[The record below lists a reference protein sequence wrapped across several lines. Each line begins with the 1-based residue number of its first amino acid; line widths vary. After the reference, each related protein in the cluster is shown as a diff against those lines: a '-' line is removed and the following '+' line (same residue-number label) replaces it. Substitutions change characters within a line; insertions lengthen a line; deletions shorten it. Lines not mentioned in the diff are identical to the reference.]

1 MTTARRTVLKVGALG
16 ALAAASGPRVT
27 FAAEKT
33 NVIIIGAGLAGL
45 NAALILAD
53 QGANVTVLE
62 ANSRVGG
69 RAFTA
74 DHVEGHPEFGASQIG
89 PDYARVL
96 DVCQRLNVKLAQGSN
111 INAPY
116 TFSIGGK
123 LVKKED
129 WAASALN
136 KTVGPERAILPS
148 ALAGFYYKKGMPFKA
163 PDDWLE
169 ANAAQYDIA
178 PGFWF
183 KKLGASDEAMRLM
196 NEGLIAPD
204 LWNVSLLT
212 LLQEE
217 ARSADIFGTN
227 KPAPNGA
234 TSENKDKFE
243 AMAQRSQR
251 VVGGTSR
258 LPETMAKAL
267 GDRVKLRKVVASIE
281 MTEKK
286 VTVRCLDGTSYT
298 ADYAISAVPF
308 RPLNRISIDPPLQGA
323 QSEAVRHM
331 PYANNSQIHIRLK
344 GTPFWEQDGMDAS
357 LWTDGALTI
366 VRQPFGYDGSRD
378 RLAVVNT
385 GKKGDRIDQLPPKE
399 RGEFVMR
406 EIERL
411 RPSTKGK
418 MEVIGVHS
426 WPQYQ
431 FVEGCRHSYSPGQ
444 VTRFAV
450 DMIKPHGRLHFAG
463 EHTRRLDVGM
473 ESAMESGERAAVEV
487 VARFA

>member
-1 MTTARRTVLKVGALG
+1 MNATRRTMLKAGTLG
-16 ALAAASGPRVT
+16 AVT
-27 FAAEKT
+27 ALQGVGLRSAFAAEKAD
-33 NVIIIGAGLAGL
+33 VVVIGAGLAGL
-45 NAALILAD
+45 NAALILAE

-74 DHVEGHPEFGASQIG
+74 DHLESRPELGASQIG

-96 DVCQRLNVKLAQGSN
+96 DVAARLDVKLGPGAN

-116 TFSIGGK
+116 AFSIGGK

-129 WAASALN
+129 WAASPLN
-136 KTVGPERAILPS
+136 KTVGAERAVLPS
-148 ALAGFYYKKGMPFKA
+148 ALSNFYYKKNMPFKA

-169 ANAAQYDIA
+169 PAAAQYDVA
-178 PGFWF
+178 PGPWF
-183 KKLGASDEAMRLM
+183 KKMGASDEALRLM

-217 ARSADIFGTN
+217 ARSSTIFEVAKAG
-227 KPAPNGA
+227 GE
-234 TSENKDKFE
+234 SNKDRFE
-243 AMAQRSQR
+243 QFAQSSQH
-251 VVGGTSR
+251 VIGGTSR
-258 LPETMAKAL
+258 LPEAMARAL

-281 MTEKK
+281 MTAKK
-286 VTVRCLDGTSYT
+286 VTVRCLDGTRYS
-298 ADYAISAVPF
+298 ADFAISAIPF

-323 QSEAVRHM
+323 QAEAVRSM
-331 PYANNSQIHIRLK
+331 PYANNSQVHIRLK
-344 GTPFWEQDGMDAS
+344 GAPFWEQDGMDAS

-366 VRQPFGYDGSRD
+366 VRQPIGYNGERD
-378 RLAVVNT
+378 RLVAVNT
-385 GKKGDRIDQLPPKE
+385 GKKGDRIDQLPPQE
-399 RGEFVMR
+399 RGAFVIR

-418 MEVIGVHS
+418 MELIGVHS
-426 WPQYQ
+426 WPQYL
-431 FVEGCRHSYSPGQ
+431 FVEGCRHSYAPGQ

-450 DMIKPHGRLHFAG
+450 EMIKPHGRLHFAG

-487 VARFA
+487 VERINT